1 MWIIVKISDEFIWFG
16 NKSNWIHLDTSL
28 LEHGEWEEQKMSIG
42 LHAAE
47 QTFSTFRD
55 QSRNIFQK

>member
-28 LEHGEWEEQKMSIG
+28 LKHGEWEEQKNVDRI
-42 LHAAE
+42 AAE